1 MINIA
6 IDGPAGAGKSTVA
19 KALSKKLG
27 ILYLDTGAMYRAC
40 ALKALKEG
48 VNCKDEPG
56 VARLVENIDISVK
69 YIDGTQKTYL
79 DGEDVSSEIRKPE
92 ISMMASDISALK
104 CVRNKMVEMQREIA
118 SSNDCVLDGRD
129 IGTFVL
135 PNADYK
141 FYVTADSRERAKRRY
156 LELKQKGEEVELDAL
171 QKEIELRDENDR
183 NRDFAPLRQAE
194 DSIFTDTT
202 SMTAEEVV
210 DFIYKR
216 IKKER

>member
-69 YIDGTQKTYL
+69 YIDGAQRTYL

-202 SMTAEEVV
+202 YMTAEEVV

-216 IKKER
+216 IKKEK

>member
-40 ALKALKEG
+40 ALKALKES

-69 YIDGTQKTYL
+69 YIDGAQRTYL